1 MYRLFFQKIPVT
13 FKYHSREIR
22 YTLRCCSTQAK
33 SRTKEEPN
41 KNDSTG
47 VRDRLTVH
55 TCI

>member
-13 FKYHSREIR
+13 FKYHVREIR

-41 KNDSTG
+41 KNDSIPVYVT
-47 VRDRLTVH
+47 D
-55 TCI
+55 